1 MKISPLIIVQK
12 AYFYV
17 FVLVLSLSSQV
28 YGNPSNRILVLGD
41 SISAG
46 YGLPQGTGWVSLLN
60 DSLKVSQYSFEINNA
75 SISGDTTAGGKQ
87 RLVKLINQYRP
98 NILILE
104 LGAND
109 ALRGFPIESSAQNLE
124 EMIQLAQKQKIKV
137 LLLGMKVPSNY
148 GQEYTQKFSQMYFII
163 AKKTRSSLVPFLL
176 EDVASQRELF
186 QEDGIHPNQ
195 QAQKIL
201 LKNVLPQLKLLLH

>member
-12 AYFYV
+12 AYLYL
-17 FVLVLSLSSQV
+17 FVLVLSLSIQV
-28 YGNPSNRILVLGD
+28 YGNANNRILVLGD

-60 DSLKVSQYSFEINNA
+60 DSLKTSQYSFELNNA

-109 ALRGFPIESSAQNLE
+109 ALRGFPIESSTQNLE
-124 EMIQLAQKQKIKV
+124 EMIQLAQKQQIKV

-148 GQEYTQKFSQMYFII
+148 GQEYTQKFSQMYLSI

-176 EDVASQRELF
+176 EGVASQRELF

-195 QAQKIL
+195 EAQKIL
-201 LKNVLPQLKLLLH
+201 LKNVMPQLKPLLH

>member
-12 AYFYV
+12 AYLYL
-17 FVLVLSLSSQV
+17 FVLVLSLSIQV
-28 YGNPSNRILVLGD
+28 YGNTNNRILVLGD

-60 DSLKVSQYSFEINNA
+60 DSLKKSQYSFELNNA

-109 ALRGFPIESSAQNLE
+109 ALRGFPIESSTQNLE
-124 EMIQLAQKQKIKV
+124 EMIQLAQKQQIKV

-148 GQEYTQKFSQMYFII
+148 GQEYTQKFSQMYLSI

-176 EDVASQRELF
+176 EGVASQRELF

-195 QAQKIL
+195 EAQKIL
-201 LKNVLPQLKLLLH
+201 LKNVLPQLKPLLH